1 MSQHKFSAGD
11 RVMIQ
16 ADRLDGNLRPGLYT
30 IIRTMPVANRGY
42 QYRAKNALDN
52 HERVLDEAQMRAA

>member
-11 RVMIQ
+11 RVMVQ
-16 ADRLDGNLRPGLYT
+16 ADRRDGNLRPGDYT
-30 IIRTMPVANRGY
+30 ITRAMLATNSGY

-52 HERVLDEAQMRAA
+52 HERVLDEAQMRAP